1 MQDFF
6 DPSRKFLMKRLGAK
20 VQGEVDGAG
29 GMRDEADG
37 DEVLRSPVSAN
48 RQVSP
53 TGYMYVWCF
62 FPIRN

>member
-1 MQDFF
+1 MF
-6 DPSRKFLMKRLGAK
+6 
-20 VQGEVDGAG
+20 VVEDGQA
-29 GMRDEADG
+29 RQVRVSPNDRHCDYLEADG